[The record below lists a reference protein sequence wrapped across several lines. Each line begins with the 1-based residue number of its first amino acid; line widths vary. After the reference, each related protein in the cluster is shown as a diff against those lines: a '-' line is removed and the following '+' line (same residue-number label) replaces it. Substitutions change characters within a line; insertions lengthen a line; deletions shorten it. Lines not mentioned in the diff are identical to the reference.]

1 MLKKIALIVLSF
13 TILTCSNG
21 EQEGYTTT
29 GTIEAYKVDIRAS
42 APGKILYNNIPEGT
56 KARSGQL
63 FTVIDTTDLHLQKE
77 QLLAKLDGLAIE
89 FSSIN
94 NQEQQLEI
102 RLDYL
107 TTQVNRLEKLVASD
121 GASQDKLDQIIM
133 ERDVTRSQL
142 GDIPVRRN
150 ALRNQ
155 QNQLRKQ
162 LDLLEYRIS
171 EATIVSPS
179 DGVILQRYVET
190 GERIQPGHLLATVG
204 LTDTVWV
211 MMYIPETKLGDVKLG
226 QTITIEIDGQTNPLQ
241 GKVAW
246 IASEAEFTPKT
257 VYTEDTRTSLTYSVR
272 VEVANPNGLL
282 KIGMPVKLSI

>member
-1 MLKKIALIVLSF
+1 MLKQFTLLTLS
-13 TILTCSNG
+13 LLLLACSNG
-21 EQEGYTTT
+21 DQDGYTTT
-29 GTIEAYKVDIRAS
+29 GTIEAYKIDIRAS
-42 APGKILYNNIPEGT
+42 APGKILHNNIPEGT
-56 KARSGQL
+56 RAQTGQV

-77 QLLAKLDGLAIE
+77 QIHSKIDGLAIE
-89 FSSIN
+89 FSSISN
-94 NQEQQLEI
+94 KESQLKI

-107 TTQVNRLEKLVASD
+107 TKQVNRLEQLVASD

-142 GDIPVRRN
+142 EDIPVSRN

-162 LDLLEYRIS
+162 LDLLDYRIAES
-171 EATIVSPS
+171 TIVAPA

-211 MMYIPETKLGDVKLG
+211 MMYIPETKLSDITLG
-226 QTITIEIDGQTNPLQ
+226 QPITIELDGQTNSLQ
-241 GKVAW
+241 GNVAW

-272 VEVANPNGLL
+272 VEVANPDGLL
-282 KIGMPVKLSI
+282 KIGMPVILSI